1 MMRRTLSVCLAVMLL
16 PALAAAQAPAKQ
28 PPKQKPK
35 KVWTNEDL
43 EALRNRVRLSDF
55 EGGAAPPP
63 AESAPQAAPGEATAA
78 TGAAAAA
85 AGPAY
90 DRAKDP
96 EWYRQRLAGM
106 RAEVERIGAEISRL
120 REARTRGTQTN
131 VALGLG
137 QSGGLSPEDQIAS
150 LERRR
155 AQVQQQIDELEDQAR
170 RNGIE
175 PSRLR

>member
-28 PPKQKPK
+28 PPKQKLK

-43 EALRNRVRLSDF
+43 ESLRNRVRLSDF
-55 EGGAAPPP
+55 EGGVAPPR
-63 AESAPQAAPGEATAA
+63 AESSAQAAPGDAA
-78 TGAAAAA
+78 AAGAAAAQ
-85 AGPAY
+85 AGPGY

-96 EWYRQRLAGM
+96 EWYRQRLSGM
-106 RAEVERIGAEISRL
+106 RAEIERLEAEISRL
-120 REARTRGTQTN
+120 RDARSRGTQTN